1 MVIFVV
7 SKAILE
13 ASRLQK
19 NQICII
25 FNYVVWEDGMSN
37 NSTQQNSGNGFFD
50 LIFAVVAIIIMV
62 FLFKY
67 IWHGLVWLFDTYV
80 KLLKVN

>member
-1 MVIFVV
+1 
-7 SKAILE
+7 
-13 ASRLQK
+13 
-19 NQICII
+19 
-25 FNYVVWEDGMSN
+25 MSN

-67 IWHGLVWLFDTYV
+67 IWHGLVWLFDAYV